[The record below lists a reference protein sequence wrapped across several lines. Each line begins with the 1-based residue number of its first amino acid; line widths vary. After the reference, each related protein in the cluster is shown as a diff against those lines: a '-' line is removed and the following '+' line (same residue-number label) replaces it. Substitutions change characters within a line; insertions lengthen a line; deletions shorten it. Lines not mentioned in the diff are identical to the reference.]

1 MAVEPKEAV
10 KGGRQVADGVAH
22 ARDVAM
28 ATRANRIALRG
39 GLDFVSG
46 QYDEV
51 TVAVIDA
58 KGCARVQQ
66 RVHGPFMNPV
76 VEKPSVLATLTGSTR
91 TLLRQARS
99 LLGGKCAVFYA
110 GSVAPL

>member
-1 MAVEPKEAV
+1 MTARGVGPAAAALILAPGNCPGGTEAES
-10 KGGRQVADGVAH
+10 RE
-22 ARDVAM
+22 
-28 ATRANRIALRG
+28 NRIALKG
-39 GLDFVSG
+39 GLDFVNG

-58 KGCARVQQ
+58 RGCVKVQQ

-76 VEKPSVLATLTGSTR
+76 GEKPSVLGTLTGPTR
-91 TLLRQARS
+91 TLLRQVKR

-110 GSVAPL
+110 GSVASP